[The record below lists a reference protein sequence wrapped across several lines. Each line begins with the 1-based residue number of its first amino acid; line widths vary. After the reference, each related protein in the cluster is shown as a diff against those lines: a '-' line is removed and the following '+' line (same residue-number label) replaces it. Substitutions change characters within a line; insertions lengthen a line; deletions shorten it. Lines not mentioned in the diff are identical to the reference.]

1 MATTV
6 GTRPAP
12 SSSVRARRGLE
23 NLLLYGF
30 LVLVAA
36 FMLLPFVWM
45 LSTSLK
51 PADEIFG
58 FPPIIISRN
67 FNLDSY
73 RYLVTEYNIFR
84 ILWNS
89 LFISTSFTLLSLFF
103 CSLGGYG
110 FAKYSFPGRSG
121 LFIFLLATL
130 MIPFVV
136 TMVPLY
142 LIMRDLTWIDTFWP
156 LIIPG
161 AANAFGIFFMR
172 QFIST
177 IPNELLDAARI
188 DGASEFGIY
197 WRVIV
202 PVVSPGLVSLG
213 LIFFMGA
220 WNDFLWPLVILKS
233 PENFTLPL
241 LIRSLIGPVGR
252 TVYNVQMAASII
264 SIIPLL
270 IIFLAFQ
277 RRFIEGVTAGA
288 LD

>member
-12 SSSVRARRGLE
+12 SSGVRAKRGLE

-58 FPPIIISRN
+58 FPPVIISKN
-67 FNLDSY
+67 FNLSSY
-73 RYLVTEYNIFR
+73 SYLVTEYNIFR
-84 ILWNS
+84 ILGNS
-89 LFISTSFTLLSLFF
+89 LLISASFTLLSLFF

-121 LFIFLLATL
+121 LFFFLLATL
-130 MIPFVV
+130 MVPGIV

-142 LIMRDLTWIDTFWP
+142 LIMRDLGWLDTFWP

-188 DGASEFGIY
+188 DGASEFGLY
-197 WRVIV
+197 WRIIV
-202 PVVSPGLVSLG
+202 PVASPGLISLG

-241 LIRSLIGPVGR
+241 LIRSLTGPVGR
-252 TVYNVQMAASII
+252 TAFNVQMAASII

-270 IIFLAFQ
+270 VIFLALQ

>member
-1 MATTV
+1 MASTAR
-6 GTRPAP
+6 TRPAP
-12 SSSVRARRGLE
+12 SSGLRVKRLLE
-23 NLLLYGF
+23 NVLLYGF
-30 LVLVAA
+30 LVTVAV

-67 FNLDSY
+67 FNLSSY
-73 RYLVTEYNIFR
+73 RYLVTEYNIVR
-84 ILWNS
+84 ILGNS
-89 LFISTSFTLLSLFF
+89 LLISMSFTLLSLFF

-110 FAKYSFPGRSG
+110 FAKYSFPGRGG
-121 LFIFLLATL
+121 LFVFLLATL

-177 IPNELLDAARI
+177 IPDELLAAARI

-197 WRVIV
+197 WRIIV
-202 PVVSPGLVSLG
+202 PVVSPGLISLG

-233 PENFTLPL
+233 PEHFTLPL

-270 IIFLAFQ
+270 VIFLAFQ

>member
-1 MATTV
+1 MASTAR
-6 GTRPAP
+6 TRPAP
-12 SSSVRARRGLE
+12 SSGLRVKRLLE
-23 NLLLYGF
+23 NVLLYGF
-30 LVLVAA
+30 LVTVAV

-67 FNLDSY
+67 FNLSSY
-73 RYLVTEYNIFR
+73 RYLVTEYNIVR
-84 ILWNS
+84 ILGNS
-89 LFISTSFTLLSLFF
+89 LLISMSFTLLSLFF

-110 FAKYSFPGRSG
+110 FAKYSFPGRGG
-121 LFIFLLATL
+121 LFVFLLATL

-177 IPNELLDAARI
+177 IPDELLDAAR
-188 DGASEFGIY
+188 
-197 WRVIV
+197 
-202 PVVSPGLVSLG
+202 
-213 LIFFMGA
+213 
-220 WNDFLWPLVILKS
+220 
-233 PENFTLPL
+233 
-241 LIRSLIGPVGR
+241 
-252 TVYNVQMAASII
+252 
-264 SIIPLL
+264 
-270 IIFLAFQ
+270 
-277 RRFIEGVTAGA
+277 
-288 LD
+288 